1 MKKKS
6 HNFSQINSSINS
18 SQKILKNDLA
28 NFKSDNLKGDN
39 LKGDNSKSDLGQK
52 FSIANIEIKAGS
64 RKRIDIDMGSIYDF
78 TEVKMPIEVLR
89 GSKNGPTIFICST
102 IHGDEIIGIEIV
114 RRVLAKLDV
123 KNLSGTVIAI
133 PIVNVFGFNDRSRYL
148 PDRRDLNR
156 CFPGLKNG
164 SLASQLAFK
173 FMQEIVLKS
182 DFGIDIHTGA
192 YHRTNFPQIR
202 TDIEN
207 SQNLALAKAFNA
219 PAIVNSNLRDGSLR
233 EATSQ
238 AKIPMVLFEAGEAL
252 RFDEQ
257 SVEIGVNGIFGVLEE
272 ISMLKK
278 SPRILRKNIFL
289 ARSTSWIR
297 ASQSGICIPKIKLGS
312 MVKKGQIIAEISNPF
327 GDNKTLV
334 KAVENGMV
342 IGSSVLPLVNK
353 GDALFHIGYEV
364 DQKNNVISE
373 NNLGIDTLNIKHY

>member
-6 HNFSQINSSINS
+6 HNFLQINSSINS
-18 SQKILKNDLA
+18 SQKILKNNLA
-28 NFKSDNLKGDN
+28 NIKSDNLAKN
-39 LKGDNSKSDLGQK
+39 
-52 FSIANIEIKAGS
+52 FSISNIEIKAGS

-123 KNLSGTVIAI
+123 KNLSGTIIAI

-192 YHRTNFPQIR
+192 YHRTNLPQIR

-207 SQNLALAKAFNA
+207 SQNL
-219 PAIVNSNLRDGSLR
+219 VS
-233 EATSQ
+233 
-238 AKIPMVLFEAGEAL
+238 
-252 RFDEQ
+252 
-257 SVEIGVNGIFGVLEE
+257 
-272 ISMLKK
+272 
-278 SPRILRKNIFL
+278 
-289 ARSTSWIR
+289 
-297 ASQSGICIPKIKLGS
+297 
-312 MVKKGQIIAEISNPF
+312 
-327 GDNKTLV
+327 
-334 KAVENGMV
+334 
-342 IGSSVLPLVNK
+342 
-353 GDALFHIGYEV
+353 
-364 DQKNNVISE
+364 
-373 NNLGIDTLNIKHY
+373 